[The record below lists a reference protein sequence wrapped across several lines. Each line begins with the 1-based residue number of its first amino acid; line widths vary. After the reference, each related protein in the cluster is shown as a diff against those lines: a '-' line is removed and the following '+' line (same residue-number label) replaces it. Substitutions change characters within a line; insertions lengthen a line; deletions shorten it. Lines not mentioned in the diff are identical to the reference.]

1 MAGNLPSMPTKPR
14 LPAIDGWFTM
24 DDEQPHLLGSKCTTC
39 GTYFFPAE
47 AHFCRNPACAGAEFE
62 TVELSRTG
70 KVWSFTD
77 NRYQPPEPY
86 VSPDPFE
93 PYVIAAVELAEEGLV
108 ILGQLTAGSTTAD
121 VAVGDEVELVLETL
135 FEDDEAEHIVWKW
148 KLTEGARP

>member
-1 MAGNLPSMPTKPR
+1 MSKQ
-14 LPAIDGWFTM
+14 LPAIEGWFTM
-24 DDEQPHLLGSKCTTC
+24 DAEQPHLLGSKCTSC
-39 GTYFFPAE
+39 GTYSFPA
-47 AHFCRNPACAGAEFE
+47 ASHFCGNPACAGTEFE

-70 KVWSFTD
+70 TVWSFTD

-86 VSPDPFE
+86 ISPDPFE
-93 PYVIAAVELAEEGLV
+93 PYVIAAVQLAEEGLV
-108 ILGQLTAGSTTAD
+108 ILGQLTQGSTTAD